1 MQFIYSQQN
10 VLTPEECSKFIE
22 AFEKSSEKKIG
33 RVTEEDTRSSNY
45 KETESKK
52 STDVSFTPDIF
63 NKWDNNE
70 MKLWEPL
77 MEILYP
83 SLQKGLEYYISQ
95 YQALNDLPQFSLI
108 NFNLQKYKPG
118 EGFYKW
124 HCERSKGP
132 TSTRVL
138 VWMIYLNDVD
148 DGGTEF
154 LYQEYTEKAEA
165 GKLLIWP
172 PDWTYTHRGQISY
185 TKTKYILTGWFDFV

>member
-10 VLTPEECSKFIE
+10 VLTSEECSRFIE

-33 RVTEEDTRSSNY
+33 RVTEEDTKLSDY
-45 KETESKK
+45 KKTEIKK

-70 MKLWEPL
+70 IKLWEPL
-77 MEILYP
+77 MGILYP

-95 YQALNDLPQFSLI
+95 YQVLNDLPRFSLI
-108 NFNLQKYKPG
+108 DFNLQKYEPG

-154 LYQEYTEKAEA
+154 LYQKYTEKAEA